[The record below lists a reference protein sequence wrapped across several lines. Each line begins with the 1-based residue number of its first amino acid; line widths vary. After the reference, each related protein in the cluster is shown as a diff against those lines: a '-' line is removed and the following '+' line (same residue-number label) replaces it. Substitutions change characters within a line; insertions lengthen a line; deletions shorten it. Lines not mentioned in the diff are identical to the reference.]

1 MPPPPLLRPS
11 DSILQIL
18 DPIPNEI
25 QNQTCDVWLMIGHQP
40 KTIKQA
46 LHSFFIYIFIS
57 GNQWSSSS
65 WRSSKPSS
73 SIQKQDYFK
82 TFNLLDWKKFLEKPK
97 KLTSSISDGQSTK
110 PLPDLSTFYSSLG
123 FGNPGGVSLSHHHPT
138 ISVLINVSW
147 WPIDQ
152 KKKKN
157 HTYWCQEW
165 WLVLV
170 TLFHPY
176 KAQVHTFQI
185 QKKFKSLG
193 FFFFFFCEISFLPT
207 NLELLFFSLVFHF
220 PFSPSLLKTWDTWL
234 GDHFLLTTLCRTQD
248 FLFNP
253 SSKKNSRHRLSIS
266 MWNQVNGLVYILSGS
281 KKKETDWACSIDLST
296 DECPW
301 RPFWVQ
307 KKKGIEL

>member
-1 MPPPPLLRPS
+1 MCGTMPPPPLLRPS

-73 SIQKQDYFK
+73 SIQKQDYLK

-147 WPIDQ
+147 WPIEQ
-152 KKKKN
+152 KTKK
-157 HTYWCQEW
+157 HTYCCQEW

-185 QKKFKSLG
+185 QKKFKSLL
-193 FFFFFFCEISFLPT
+193 FLFVKFHSYLQTWNSFSFPWSFT
-207 NLELLFFSLVFHF
+207 SL
-220 PFSPSLLKTWDTWL
+220 SLSLSLLKTWDTWL
-234 GDHFLLTTLCRTQD
+234 GDHFLLTTLCVGLKT
-248 FLFNP
+248 F
-253 SSKKNSRHRLSIS
+253 SSTPH
-266 MWNQVNGLVYILSGS
+266 
-281 KKKETDWACSIDLST
+281 
-296 DECPW
+296 
-301 RPFWVQ
+301 Q
-307 KKKGIEL
+307 KKIPDTDYLSVCVKPSEWFGIHTLWI

>member
-1 MPPPPLLRPS
+1 MV
-11 DSILQIL
+11 
-18 DPIPNEI
+18 
-25 QNQTCDVWLMIGHQP
+25 NQL
-40 KTIKQA
+40 
-46 LHSFFIYIFIS
+46 
-57 GNQWSSSS
+57 
-65 WRSSKPSS
+65 
-73 SIQKQDYFK
+73 
-82 TFNLLDWKKFLEKPK
+82 NLY
-97 KLTSSISDGQSTK
+97 LTSLHFIVLWVLEILEVCLYHTITQPSQSWSMYH
-110 PLPDLSTFYSSLG
+110 DDQ
-123 FGNPGGVSLSHHHPT
+123 
-138 ISVLINVSW
+138 LI
-147 WPIDQ
+147 
-152 KKKKN
+152 KKKN

-266 MWNQVNGLVYILSGS
+266 MCETKWMVWYTYSLDL
-281 KKKETDWACSIDLST
+281 KKKKQIG
-296 DECPW
+296 PV
-301 RPFWVQ
+301 P
-307 KKKGIEL
+307 